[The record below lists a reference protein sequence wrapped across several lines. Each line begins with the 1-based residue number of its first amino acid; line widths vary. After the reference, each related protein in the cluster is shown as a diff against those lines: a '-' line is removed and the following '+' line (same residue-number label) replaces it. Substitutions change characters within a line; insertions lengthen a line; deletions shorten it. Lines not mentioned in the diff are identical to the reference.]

1 MDSLNYQYEVLRTFA
16 ITHNYN
22 RWIFDLLKPSL
33 GKNILEVGCG
43 IGNLTKYL
51 ANYNRLTCIDKSENF
66 IKHMKIDYPEIK
78 FYEVD
83 ITDRSVLKLGENSFD
98 TVICVNVLEHIDDD
112 IKALKNMFDLLEK
125 NGKLLLIVPAIEN
138 AYGTMDKKVG
148 HFRRYSK
155 YDIVKKLSG
164 VNFTIE
170 KIQYHNIFGL
180 IGWLLNARIFKR
192 SEFPIFQTIFYDKL
206 IPFISKLEK
215 NVKLPIGMNL
225 FVIAVK
231 P

>member
-98 TVICVNVLEHIDDD
+98 TVICVNVLEHIDND

-125 NGKLLLIVPAIEN
+125 MEN
-138 AYGTMDKKVG
+138 C
-148 HFRRYSK
+148 F
-155 YDIVKKLSG
+155 
-164 VNFTIE
+164 
-170 KIQYHNIFGL
+170 
-180 IGWLLNARIFKR
+180 
-192 SEFPIFQTIFYDKL
+192 
-206 IPFISKLEK
+206 
-215 NVKLPIGMNL
+215 
-225 FVIAVK
+225 
-231 P
+231 

>member
-1 MDSLNYQYEVLRTFA
+1 
-16 ITHNYN
+16 
-22 RWIFDLLKPSL
+22 
-33 GKNILEVGCG
+33 
-43 IGNLTKYL
+43 
-51 ANYNRLTCIDKSENF
+51 
-66 IKHMKIDYPEIK
+66 
-78 FYEVD
+78 
-83 ITDRSVLKLGENSFD
+83 
-98 TVICVNVLEHIDDD
+98 
-112 IKALKNMFDLLEK
+112 
-125 NGKLLLIVPAIEN
+125 LLLIVPAIEN